1 MSGQKL
7 HWPRPGYRHRPR
19 GRLGCRVSGCR
30 VGSMGLGA
38 TKGATGRYV
47 PGNRR
52 VLLPFRV
59 LFRVVNELSVQN
71 TPREPRRCGG
81 FRAVNRTLTR
91 LWNKKI
97 FGRQRPQTPYRACVR
112 GRRHQN
118 FQKSSV
124 WRPARPERSGNVTI
138 NHIPRKQKDCGG
150 LWCQNSSLKF
160 WPPGTELWPSRVQK
174 KQKKCI

>member
-1 MSGQKL
+1 MLSASASWPVGLSGFGLSGWQ
-7 HWPRPGYRHRPR
+7 HGPR
-19 GRLGCRVSGCR
+19 GHQGSKRL
-30 VGSMGLGA
+30 
-38 TKGATGRYV
+38 YV
-47 PGNRR
+47 PGNRRVR

-59 LFRVVNELSVQN
+59 LFRVVSELSVQN

-112 GRRHQN
+112 GRRHQI

-160 WPPGTELWPSRVQK
+160 WPPGTELWPARVQK

>member
-19 GRLGCRVSGCR
+19 GRLGCRVLGCR

-38 TKGATGRYV
+38 TKGAGGCTY
-47 PGNRR
+47 GNRR

-59 LFRVVNELSVQN
+59 LFRVVSELSVQN

-112 GRRHQN
+112 GRRHQI

-138 NHIPRKQKDCGG
+138 NHIPRKQNDSGG

-160 WPPGTELWPSRVQK
+160 WPPGTELWPARVQK
-174 KQKKCI
+174 KQNKCI